1 MPEKGFDDNIIYQIS
16 SFAHHFNRALTVAF
30 QRNGLPVTS
39 EQFSILMLLAQEDGI
54 NQQEISRRLER
65 DKTTVTRVLTNLIT
79 RGLVRYKQDTAD
91 GRARIIHLTPAGRKL
106 QENAVSISASL
117 YIQALEGVSGK
128 ELDQAI
134 GFLQQLNARLRR
146 IQ

>member
-79 RGLVRYKQDTAD
+79 RGLVRHKQDAAD

-134 GFLQQLNARLRR
+134 GFLQQLNERVKG